1 MKTAITIILIALSIG
16 LFAQDSEK
24 IRVARLAVKTAIE
37 AEEKAKFEV
46 NFKEV
51 SPDTLTTKR
60 GVIFIAKKDNTTYY
74 YIKVGA
80 KNYLIDSFD
89 VNLKVNGENYNERSE
104 NDTVKLYGD
113 KGVIL
118 FTIQ

>member
-1 MKTAITIILIALSIG
+1 MKTAITIILITLSIG

-51 SPDTLTTKR
+51 SPDSLTTKR
-60 GVIFIAKKDNTTYY
+60 GVIFIAKKDSITYY

-89 VNLKVNGENYNERSE
+89 MNLKVNGENYNERSE
-104 NDTVKLYGD
+104 WDGIKIYGD
-113 KGVIL
+113 KGVVL
-118 FTIQ
+118 FKIQ